1 MKITELFESQ
11 NITIDDY
18 LKKYIDKL
26 ETQYYI
32 KPTDDMFE
40 DVENYSGTAEG
51 YQMLM
56 EALTGRKQ
64 LGTHC
69 SFIMIDEMEE
79 GDNNAV

>member
-18 LKKYIDKL
+18 LKKYIDEL

-40 DVENYSGTAEG
+40 PVENYDGMSES
-51 YQMLM
+51 YEMLM
-56 EALTGRKQ
+56 E
-64 LGTHC
+64 
-69 SFIMIDEMEE
+69 MIDE
-79 GDNNAV
+79 